1 MIASPPSDDE
11 FRRSVKDF
19 LLDHAGREG
28 WVRDEFGRT
37 PDDTAPNDVRLAR
50 QRRCLSI
57 LHEAGFGAIS
67 WPTEF
72 GGQGLTNRHQVIF
85 NQEAAHYSL
94 PLSMFIIGHGMCAPT
109 LLAVGTHA
117 QRSKHLPPLLDGT
130 DIWCLL
136 SSEPGAGSDLAAV
149 QCRATRDGDDW
160 VVDGQKVWT
169 SGAHNA
175 AYGLLLARTD
185 PTSSRHAGLSTF
197 IVDMRHPGVDVRPLR
212 EMTGAARFNEV
223 FFDGC
228 RLPGDALLGDEGEGW
243 RNAITTLMNERV
255 SIGTSP
261 GGFGHPF
268 RALVAEARRAGK
280 IDDAQLVD
288 RLVQIWVRER
298 ILDLLGKRVTESLL
312 AGTEPGPEG
321 SVAKL
326 AGTRLSKD
334 SAALAMEIVGVSST
348 AWESDTSGGS
358 WAHTQEHSA
367 GLSIAG
373 GTDEIQ
379 KNILAERVLGLP
391 RQPRVRTT
399 TSRVATD
406 AGS

>member
-1 MIASPPSDDE
+1 MASVPSDDD
-11 FRRSVKDF
+11 FRRSVRSF
-19 LLDHAGREG
+19 LEENAEREG
-28 WVRDEFGRT
+28 WLRDEFGRI

-50 QRRCLSI
+50 QRRCLSM
-57 LHEAGFGAIS
+57 LHQAGFGAIS
-67 WPTEF
+67 WPTEW

-85 NQEAAHYSL
+85 NQEAARYSL

-109 LLAVGTHA
+109 LLAVGNDE
-117 QRSKHLPPLLDGT
+117 QRARYLRPLLEGT
-130 DIWCLL
+130 EIWCLL

-149 QCRATRDGDDW
+149 QCRAERDGDDW
-160 VVDGQKVWT
+160 VVTGQKVWT

-175 AYGLLLARTD
+175 KFGLLLARTD
-185 PTSSRHAGLSTF
+185 PSSSRHVGLSTF
-197 IVDMRHPGVDVRPLR
+197 IVDMRHPDVDVRPLR

-228 RLPGDALLGDEGEGW
+228 RLPGDAVLGEVGDGW

-261 GGFGHPF
+261 GGFGHPC
-268 RALVAEARRAGK
+268 RALVAEAKRSGK
-280 IDDAQLVD
+280 FADRHLAD
-288 RLVQIWVRER
+288 RLVRLSIAER
-298 ILDLLGKRVTESLL
+298 ILDLLGKRVTESML
-312 AGTEPGPEG
+312 AGAQPGPEG

-334 SAALAMEIVGVSST
+334 SAALAMEIVGPASI
-348 AWESDTSGGS
+348 AWEPTTAGGA
-358 WAHTQEHSA
+358 WAHTQEHTV

-391 RQPRVRTT
+391 REPRVQTK
-399 TSRVATD
+399 S
-406 AGS
+406 